1 VTPGLSHVAELN
13 AEALRLNTGVKYG
26 ALANKIEVTG
36 DIHRAANC
44 TTSLGGWFL
53 RRAARAGYFDGEEW
67 ALGTVNSQWRRSCAS
82 VPKENPN
89 KSPDTFCLPDVY
101 SYRKNPMNSFRQ
113 ILATIY
119 VALAEAAGG
128 PAALRRANQVLRDAI
143 ADGAADDPTAIMLL
157 ESLAHD
163 EDDEDASEI
172 VDLLDDLAVA
182 SIH

>member
-1 VTPGLSHVAELN
+1 MAKNGHWGRSIHNGGGAAQACQKKTQINRRTLSAFRTYILIG
-13 AEALRLNTGVKYG
+13 RT
-26 ALANKIEVTG
+26 
-36 DIHRAANC
+36 
-44 TTSLGGWFL
+44 
-53 RRAARAGYFDGEEW
+53 
-67 ALGTVNSQWRRSCAS
+67 Q
-82 VPKENPN
+82 
-89 KSPDTFCLPDVY
+89 
-101 SYRKNPMNSFRQ
+101 NSFRQ